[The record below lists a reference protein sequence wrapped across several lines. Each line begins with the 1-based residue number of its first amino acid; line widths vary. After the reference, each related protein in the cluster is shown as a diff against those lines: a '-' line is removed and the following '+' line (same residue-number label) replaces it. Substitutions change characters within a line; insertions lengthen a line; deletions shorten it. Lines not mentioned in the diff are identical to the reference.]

1 MSKEQENQN
10 PFDLQKKARYA
21 KHVIAIASGKGG
33 VGKSTV
39 AANLALSL
47 KEQGYSVGLLD
58 LDLYGPSVPMMFGQ
72 HKPTESVSEQ
82 GILPA
87 EKYGIQIMSLGFF
100 LDTNQAVVWR
110 GPLAMKAVDQLLN
123 EVWWKKMD
131 YLIIDMPPGTGDI
144 QLSLVQKV
152 ELSGAVIITTPQ
164 DLALADVKRGIA
176 MFEKVNVP
184 ILGIVE
190 NMSYFLCPECGHKS
204 HIFGQNGG
212 LKESERSKVDFLGEV
227 PLNEDIMS
235 AADTGCPI
243 VESKPKSAESKYYMD
258 VAEKVAK
265 KLPLEEK

>member
-1 MSKEQENQN
+1 MSKENQN

-47 KEQGYSVGLLD
+47 KEKGYSVGLLD
-58 LDLYGPSVPMMFGQ
+58 LDLYGPSVPMMFGH

-87 EKYGIQIMSLGFF
+87 EKFGIQIMSLGFF
-100 LDTNQAVVWR
+100 LDSNQAIIWR
-110 GPLAMKAVDQLLN
+110 GPLVMKAVDQLIN
-123 EVWWKKMD
+123 EVFWKKMD
-131 YLIIDMPPGTGDI
+131 YLVIDLPPGTGDI
-144 QLSLVQKV
+144 QLSLVQKI
-152 ELSGAVIITTPQ
+152 ELSGAVIVTTPQ
-164 DLALADVKRGIA
+164 DLALADVKRGIN
-176 MFEKVNVP
+176 MFEKVKVP

-190 NMSYFLCPECGHKS
+190 NMSYFKCPECGHKS
-204 HIFGQNGG
+204 YIFGQNGG
-212 LKESERSKVDFLGEV
+212 LKESERSKVEFLGEI

-243 VESKPKSAESKYYMD
+243 VESKPGSAESKCYLD
-258 VAEKVAK
+258 IAEKITQ
-265 KLPLEEK
+265 KLPLEA

>member
-1 MSKEQENQN
+1 MSQENKN
-10 PFDLQKKARYA
+10 PFDLQKKLRYT

-47 KEQGYSVGLLD
+47 KEKGFSVGLLD

-72 HKPTESVSEQ
+72 HKPTESVSEE

-87 EKYGIQIMSLGFF
+87 EKYGIQLMSLGFF
-100 LDTNQAVVWR
+100 LDSNSAVIWR
-110 GPLAMKAVDQLLN
+110 GPLVIKAVDQLLN
-123 EVWWKKMD
+123 EVFWKQMD
-131 YLIIDMPPGTGDI
+131 YLIIDLPPGTGDI
-144 QLSLVQKV
+144 QLSLVQKIA
-152 ELSGAVIITTPQ
+152 LSGAIIVTTPQ
-164 DLALADVKRGIA
+164 DLALADVKRGIN

-190 NMSYFLCPECGHKS
+190 NMSYFQCPECGHKS
-204 HIFGQNGG
+204 YIFGQNGG
-212 LKESERSKVDFLGEV
+212 YKESERSKVDFLGEI

-243 VESKPKSAESKYYMD
+243 VESKPAGEESKYYMEI
-258 VAEKVAK
+258 AEKLVE
-265 KLPLEEK
+265 KLK